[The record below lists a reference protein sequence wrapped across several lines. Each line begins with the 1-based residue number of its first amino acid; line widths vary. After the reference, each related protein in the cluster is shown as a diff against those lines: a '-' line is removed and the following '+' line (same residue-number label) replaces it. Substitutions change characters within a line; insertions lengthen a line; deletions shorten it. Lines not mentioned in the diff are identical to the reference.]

1 MSRGDRLYL
10 EDIAESITAI
20 ADFTAGLNIDSFRHD
35 RKTYSAT
42 LRELQIIGEAIGKIS
57 KETKAKDK
65 TINWRDIKA
74 FRNKITHEYFGVD
87 YEIVWD
93 IVKNELPE
101 LMDKIKKLLVV
112 MAKQN

>member
-1 MSRGDRLYL
+1 MSRSDKLYL
-10 EDIAESITAI
+10 EDIAESIAAI
-20 ADFTAGLNIDSFRHD
+20 ADFTAGLDVGSFRHD

-101 LMDKIKKLLVV
+101 LKSRISVLLKKI
-112 MAKQN
+112 

>member
-1 MSRGDRLYL
+1 MSRSDRLYL
-10 EDIAESITAI
+10 EDIIDSIDAI
-20 ADFTAGLNIDSFRHD
+20 ADFTIGLDVNSFRHD

-57 KETKAKDK
+57 KDTKAKDK

-87 YEIVWD
+87 HEIVWD
-93 IVKNELPE
+93 IAVNELPK
-101 LMDKIKKLLVV
+101 LKSKILNLLH
-112 MAKQN
+112 NTIE

>member
-10 EDIAESITAI
+10 VDIVESIAAI
-20 ADFTAGLNIDSFRHD
+20 ADYTTGLDFDSFRHD

-87 YEIVWD
+87 HGIVWD
-93 IVKNELPE
+93 IVVNELPQ
-101 LMDKIKKLLVV
+101 LKTKTNGLL
-112 MAKQN
+112 KTL

>member
-10 EDIAESITAI
+10 VDIVESIAAI
-20 ADFTAGLNIDSFRHD
+20 ADYTTGLDFDSFRHD

-87 YEIVWD
+87 HEIVRD
-93 IVKNELPE
+93 IVVNELPQ
-101 LMDKIKKLLVV
+101 LKTKTNGLL
-112 MAKQN
+112 KTL

>member
-10 EDIAESITAI
+10 VDIVESIAAI
-20 ADFTAGLNIDSFRHD
+20 ADYTTGLDFDSFRHD

-87 YEIVWD
+87 HEIVWD
-93 IVKNELPE
+93 IVVNELPQ
-101 LMDKIKKLLVV
+101 LKTKTNGLL
-112 MAKQN
+112 KTL

>member
-1 MSRGDRLYL
+1 MSRGDKLYL
-10 EDIAESITAI
+10 EDIIDSIGAI
-20 ADFTAGLNIDSFRHD
+20 ADFTDKLDLNSFRQD

-87 YEIVWD
+87 HEIVWD

-101 LMDKIKKLLVV
+101 LRNKISNILK
-112 MAKQN
+112 